1 MYHHNCVSNIHR
13 KLTRA
18 LEKEAKAKQI
28 PCKRSRRSEEQPI
41 VLGEN
46 KCLFC
51 LQIDELKN
59 LCAGGTKHA
68 SASSL
73 DQESNISFTKRLWE
87 EASVL
92 EDDRVLRFLSN
103 GTAASRELNYHN
115 NCLTA
120 FHNRYRDK
128 MAKKQAEHN
137 LAMTT
142 EIHFRKILMYI
153 KEQRAQGTSFFTVC
167 TLEKMYSELLQSDG
181 ILYTP
186 HVSRF
191 ANRLK
196 TGLEPFFEN
205 GAEIEI
211 RSINRSLT
219 LCFAS
224 SVNEIIDKEYS
235 NPVTFVQSLVKSVAP
250 IRDAMSKVRNTFSNS
265 LQPNCGSMSVPV
277 ELQILCS
284 LLIDGCNPN
293 VKGFSQCSKTVS
305 QLVMFQYRKM
315 SHSSSDVQSSRRHL
329 RDRETP
335 KPIYIGLK
343 LFATV
348 RSKNII
354 QRLHFLGI
362 SVSYE
367 RILFICNNISLNLLK

>member
-1 MYHHNCVSNIHR
+1 MKMI
-13 KLTRA
+13 
-18 LEKEAKAKQI
+18 
-28 PCKRSRRSEEQPI
+28 
-41 VLGEN
+41 G
-46 KCLFC
+46 FC
-51 LQIDELKN
+51 D
-59 LCAGGTKHA
+59 
-68 SASSL
+68 
-73 DQESNISFTKRLWE
+73 F
-87 EASVL
+87 
-92 EDDRVLRFLSN
+92 
-103 GTAASRELNYHN
+103 GTAASRELNYHR

-120 FHNRYRDK
+120 FNKRYRDK

-265 LQPNCGSMSVPV
+265 FQSDCGNMSVPV
-277 ELQILCS
+277 QLQILCS
-284 LLIDGCNPN
+284 LLTDGCDPN
-293 VKGFSQCSKTVS
+293 VKGLVS
-305 QLVMFQYRKM
+305 
-315 SHSSSDVQSSRRHL
+315 VQ
-329 RDRETP
+329 
-335 KPIYIGLK
+335 KPCL
-343 LFATV
+343 
-348 RSKNII
+348 SW
-354 QRLHFLGI
+354 
-362 SVSYE
+362 
-367 RILFICNNISLNLLK
+367 